1 MNNFYAEI
9 SHDTLV
15 AAIRSLDEDIRQISS
30 TVKGDLSKLTVK
42 DKKRFMEFS
51 KAALELKGAYPV
63 AQKKNPEL
71 PLYESLV
78 KRG

>member
-1 MNNFYAEI
+1 MGQFYAEI

-30 TVKGDLSKLTVK
+30 TVKGDLSKLVVK

-51 KAALELKGAYPV
+51 KAALELKGLYPA
-63 AQKKNPEL
+63 AQKMNPDL
-71 PLYESLV
+71 PPYDSLV
-78 KRG
+78 TRA